1 MTRPSPITA
10 AAARRALPVV
20 CECEHASHFAASFFD
35 GPHYYSAHVPAVV
48 DVVTPLGTFKVCP
61 VCAAT
66 CYAAYAHPSEEP
78 IPMTDPH
85 PDDRLGR
92 LAMVPLAAVRASGL
106 NPRLAMDEAA
116 LDELAHSIAEDGVRE
131 PLLVRPIQDGPTL
144 VYQVADGHRRLRAA
158 ERAKRDPIPVRI
170 RTMTD
175 EEFKREVAL
184 ANLGRENLTPL
195 EEAQAFASLL
205 DGNGGGPV
213 CTVAE
218 LAALTGKTD
227 TFVYQRLKLREL
239 RPDVAALLADGTLP
253 LAHALLIARVPAD
266 RQRAAVLGGVYG
278 LGSGGLRED
287 DGTRPIR
294 KLLPTIWGGT
304 HSSLLRPPGTLA
316 ELRRWIEEE
325 IHLALKTAPF
335 PTADAELVPAAGSCV
350 TCPKRTGFQP
360 ALFPE
365 LAAGKDECTDRAC
378 FAGKTDAHV
387 ARTIQEHKARG
398 VKLAKVTAGDVRG
411 KADAKRGEWNKA
423 AAGAKGAVQVIHV
436 ADGKAGAVDWA
447 TIKRVAPK
455 ARPAPAAGDAS
466 PGKATKA
473 PKQLPPWEDDNK
485 IDEAVRGLIAER
497 ATDPALHQEIA
508 SHAIAALDPRVVAA
522 IGFQLGRVLEY
533 DDGFARIDKR
543 QRILDPYAQPRDRA
557 GEWFDA
563 LHKAKAL
570 RGAFDRETPTD
581 VAAAASLLTFT
592 AWYVTAAPSTA
603 ELTKQAIAQLKAAA
617 APFGMVVETA
627 PAKPAPKGRPVK
639 KAAARKGGA

>member
-1 MTRPSPITA
+1 MTPRSPIAA

-20 CECEHASHFAASFFD
+20 CECEHEAHFTASFFD
-35 GPHYYSAHVPAVV
+35 GPHAYSAHVPAVV
-48 DVVTPLGTFKVCP
+48 DVVTPLGTFKVCRP
-61 VCAAT
+61 CAETCLAVYAT
-66 CYAAYAHPSEEP
+66 PSEEP
-78 IPMTDPH
+78 IPMTASA

-92 LAMVPLAAVRASGL
+92 LAMVPLASVRASGL
-106 NPRLAMDEAA
+106 HPRLALDEAA
-116 LDELAHSIAEDGVRE
+116 LNELAHAIAEDGVHE

-170 RTMTD
+170 RSMTD

-239 RPDVAALLADGTLP
+239 RPDVAALLTDGTLP

-287 DGTRPIR
+287 DGAQPLR

-304 HSSLLRPPGTLA
+304 HSGLVRPPGTLG

-325 IHLALKTAPF
+325 IHLALTTAPF
-335 PTADAELVPAAGSCV
+335 PTADAELVPAAGSCSM
-350 TCPKRTGFQP
+350 CPKRTGFQP

-365 LAAGKDECTDRAC
+365 LAAGKDACTDGAC

-387 ARTIQEHKARG
+387 ARTIQEYKARG

-411 KADAKRGEWNKA
+411 TAAAKRGEWAKA
-423 AAGAKGAVQVIHV
+423 AAGAKRAVQVIHV
-436 ADGKAGAVDWA
+436 ADGKAGAVEWA
-447 TIKRVAPK
+447 TITRVAPT

-466 PGKATKA
+466 PAKATKA
-473 PKQLPPWEDDNK
+473 PKQRPPWEDDDK
-485 IDEAVRGLIAER
+485 IGEAVRGLIAER
-497 ATDPALHQEIA
+497 ATDPGLHQEIA

-522 IGFQLGRVLEY
+522 IGYALGRALRY
-533 DDGFARIDKR
+533 GDGYPCIDKR
-543 QRILDPYAQPRDRA
+543 QRITAPWIASVRDCA
-557 GEWFDA
+557 DLWFDA

-570 RGAFDRETPTD
+570 RGSFDRETPTD
-581 VAAAASLLTFT
+581 VTAAASLLTFT
-592 AWYVTAAPSTA
+592 AWYVTAAPSPA
-603 ELTKQAIAQLKAAA
+603 ELEKQALARLKAAA
-617 APFGMVVETA
+617 APAT
-627 PAKPAPKGRPVK
+627 PAGAAVSGQRTPKGRPVK
-639 KAAARKGGA
+639 KGAKR